1 MKPFTEPLSSSQDGQ
16 FSCAARPPPQLPLL
30 LLLLLLLLPLL
41 LRFPQVVQRLRIYTP
56 LLATAAVVMIVGSM
70 ISTNVPV
77 VSRSGF
83 AIVTAVLT
91 LHSCGFGL
99 GFFISKGL
107 GLSDKVCRTN
117 AIEVRGGWLVCVTA
131 SST

>member
-1 MKPFTEPLSSSQDGQ
+1 
-16 FSCAARPPPQLPLL
+16 
-30 LLLLLLLLPLL
+30 
-41 LRFPQVVQRLRIYTP
+41 VQRLRIYTP

-70 ISTNVPV
+70 ISTNVAV
-77 VSRSGF
+77 VSASGLS
-83 AIVTAVLT
+83 IITAVLT

-117 AIEVRGGWLVCVTA
+117 AIEVRVQG
-131 SST
+131 